1 MSESNAADSLTHLSS
16 VDQYLTFG
24 IGDEDYGIRILS
36 VQEIRG
42 WETVARVPNTPA
54 YIKGVLN
61 LRGTAVPVV
70 DLRMRMELSNP
81 KYDNTTVVIV
91 VRAELNGDERIAGIV
106 VDNVSDVMNARSDE
120 IKKTPDFGNRVNVEF
135 ISGLV
140 DVGGKMVMLLDV
152 DTFMRHPDLYEEE
165 KDSENN

>member
-1 MSESNAADSLTHLSS
+1 MSESNAADSLTHLSP

-42 WETVARVPNTPA
+42 WETVARVPNTPE

-91 VRAELNGDERIAGIV
+91 VRAELNGEERIASIV

-152 DTFMRHPDLYEEE
+152 ETFMRHPDLYEQE
-165 KDSENN
+165 KELE